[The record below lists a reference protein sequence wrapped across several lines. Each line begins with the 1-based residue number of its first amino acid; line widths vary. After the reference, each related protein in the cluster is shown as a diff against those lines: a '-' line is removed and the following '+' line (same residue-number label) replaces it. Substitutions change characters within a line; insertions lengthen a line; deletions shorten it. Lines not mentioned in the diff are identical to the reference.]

1 MWQWKRCTPSRY
13 SSDRYGGFLFGQLAV
28 VLRVLT
34 LLPEKKKKPTDMT
47 MNQNQG
53 ILVKTHAVQLTSSR
67 LCRLSLLLSANFD
80 ELPEGNAATS
90 GHRKE
95 TTINRG
101 KDRGGGQEELRAVGK
116 PSHWCGQET
125 EPTEGRVKLDLD
137 HIQSLGKP

>member
-1 MWQWKRCTPSRY
+1 
-13 SSDRYGGFLFGQLAV
+13 
-28 VLRVLT
+28 
-34 LLPEKKKKPTDMT
+34 MT

-101 KDRGGGQEELRAVGK
+101 KGGGGGGGGGGQEELRAGGK

-137 HIQSLGKP
+137 RIQSLGKP